1 MFEFLSNDPLFTLL
15 RSFGYNTV
23 RLPKATIKPL
33 QLFTKKNNQFYA
45 LGSMSGVFI
54 SHGNINLPNITE
66 NQQASA
72 ISGKKS
78 GDLSL
83 GVGFS
88 ILNGILSAFGASAI
102 GLDIEYKQARTISFK
117 YEDVLSDS
125 IEMTQ
130 LDQFLTEA
138 DINPSSKCVG
148 DLLEADQVYVTA
160 STIKSQKFTILP
172 QTSRETK
179 IDVKIPEIQK
189 IVGGNVKVSSTN
201 EESSAITFEGSTP
214 LVFGFQAW
222 QLFYDKRKITRI
234 KPIERIMLGP
244 SQNKNKN
251 LLGESPFVSFS
262 E

>member
-1 MFEFLSNDPLFTLL
+1 MFEFLSNDPLYSLL

-33 QLFTKKNNQFYA
+33 QLFTKKNNQFYQ
-45 LGSMSGVFI
+45 LGSLSGVFI
-54 SHGNINLPNITE
+54 SRENISLPTIDE
-66 NQQASA
+66 NRKVAN

-88 ILNGILSAFGASAI
+88 ILNGILSAFGGSAI
-102 GLDIEYKQARTISFK
+102 GLDAEYKQARTISFQ
-117 YEDVLSDS
+117 YEDVLEDT

-148 DLLEADQVYVTA
+148 DLLESDNVYVTR

-172 QTSRETK
+172 QATK
-179 IDVKIPEIQK
+179 GTKLDVKIPEIQK
-189 IVGGNVKVSSTN
+189 IVGGNVKVSSTG
-201 EESSAITFEGSTP
+201 EDSSAITFEGSTP

-222 QLFYDKRKITRI
+222 QLFYNKGKIGRI
-234 KPIERIMLGP
+234 KPVEKVMLGP
-244 SQNKNKN
+244 SKKKGAN
-251 LLGESPFVSFS
+251 LLGESPFVSFA